1 MYYLCGGTAPP
12 EVHFYRRS
20 VGHVDG
26 LSQREEDREPDK
38 VWSWIYNY
46 WWQDLRN
53 LLSACKDQV
62 ASYQLNMF
70 GVAVF
75 GSIPRWTSLYRT
87 ESKYP
92 ANPAKMMGTTAVT
105 KGIATVAVVKSNIH
119 IYMRTVHKA
128 WSHIWWHFKL
138 QLGIPLIACIWWE
151 IWMCESKNL
160 EISWW
165 STNFMALIMIEKW
178 QCQKLWSDQTAIK
191 AHTAQILISN
201 LLWRCQCRYAV

>member
-1 MYYLCGGTAPP
+1 MKCKYYYLCGSTAPP

-119 IYMRTVHKA
+119 IYAYRAQGM
-128 WSHIWWHFKL
+128 
-138 QLGIPLIACIWWE
+138 IPYLVAFQIATWYTFDCLHLVR
-151 IWMCESKNL
+151 NL
-160 EISWW
+160 DVW
-165 STNFMALIMIEKW
+165 K
-178 QCQKLWSDQTAIK
+178 
-191 AHTAQILISN
+191 
-201 LLWRCQCRYAV
+201 